1 MSDSDKPVWPSPPL
15 GFLPFALP
23 GFAAPAEA
31 SPSPMTSGLDAFSA
45 MWKQLPGSSQVPGF
59 MVPTTDVAELDKR
72 LSDLRAAEKWVEVN
86 LNMLRATIQGL
97 EVQRN
102 TIAALRSLSAMPE
115 MPAMPPAAAPVVS
128 PPVPPAPSP
137 KAEPAVPATLAATD
151 WLAQLQAQFTR
162 VAEAALAPTKTSS
175 KPAGKRARTPAKKRS
190 GSSKP

>member
-23 GFAAPAEA
+23 GFTAPAAAP
-31 SPSPMTSGLDAFSA
+31 SSPMASGLDAFGA

-72 LSDLRAAEKWVEVN
+72 LSDLRAAETWVEVN

-102 TIAALRSLSAMPE
+102 TIAALRALSAMPSL
-115 MPAMPPAAAPVVS
+115 PPAAAAPAVS
-128 PPVPPAPSP
+128 PPAPPTPSH
-137 KAEPAVPATLAATD
+137 KAEPTTAATLAATD
-151 WLAQLQAQFTR
+151 WLAQLQAQFSK
-162 VAEAALAPTKTSS
+162 VAEAALAPTKISS
-175 KPAGKRARTPAKKRS
+175 KPTSKRARTPAKKRS
-190 GSSKP
+190 RGSAT